1 MDDLEQRLQSAR
13 LAAPSAEL
21 DRRLDQAFRA
31 ARRPRRRSRPG
42 WFWWSLAGV
51 TAAGA
56 MAALLFASIGR
67 PPPAPRQV
75 VYRIEAR
82 GALRQMLL
90 DPAASREG
98 RPHFVVR
105 VETR

>member
-1 MDDLEQRLQSAR
+1 MDDLEQKLRSAR
-13 LAAPSAEL
+13 LAAPSANL
-21 DRRLDQAFRA
+21 DRRLDDAFRA
-31 ARRPRRRSRPG
+31 ARRPRARSHRA
-42 WFWWSLAGV
+42 WFWWSLGGV
-51 TAAGA
+51 TTAAA
-56 MAALLFASIGR
+56 MTTLLFMSIHR
-67 PPPAPRQV
+67 PRPAPRQV

-90 DPAASREG
+90 GPAASRAG